1 MSTTTVVAAAPL
13 PVDTGL
19 YDALAVTLEL
29 VLAFYLVAGLARLA
43 ARKGVSGLA
52 LPLACA
58 LGVRAAIAIIVDGVP
73 ALAGTR
79 GIDEIFFAR
88 QGRQL
93 AAGTAS
99 LGEVP
104 AALLGNLHIWWMAL
118 QGKLIGASGDLYL
131 RVGHAALAVAGIAV
145 LAVTVGQL
153 AGAARGR
160 LAAWL
165 LAFEPSSAFFSTI
178 LHKEAPMFLGEALV
192 VAGCVRM
199 YTRRDGWSVAIMV
212 AGLGVAAGARPYAA
226 AAMAVA
232 CGLTLAHA
240 GLRRMGHG
248 GVRRPVL
255 AAIVVVVALTGLAV
269 GPSIS
274 TVLGSIQRAQN
285 ANASNQQAN
294 LPLPPVN
301 YTNVTSVVTNLP
313 GRAFDVLSRPLP
325 WEAAN
330 TSQQLGVI
338 GTVVAWTLIAAVMFL
353 FVRRPKLA
361 LEHLVPVAYILG
373 SLLLVYS
380 LSTGN
385 AGTGFRYRSHLV
397 VLLIITLAV
406 VAPRGVGTWRPAR
419 SGSQRLP
426 TAVR

>member
-1 MSTTTVVAAAPL
+1 MVAAASL

-73 ALAGTR
+73 ALAATR
-79 GIDEIFFAR
+79 GSDEIFFAM
-88 QGRQL
+88 QGHQL
-93 AAGTAS
+93 ADGTTS

-118 QGKLIGASGDLYL
+118 QVELIGASGDLYL

-165 LAFEPSSAFFSTI
+165 LAFDPTSAYFSTI

-226 AAMAVA
+226 AAMAGA

-255 AAIVVVVALTGLAV
+255 AAIVAVVALTGLAV

-274 TVLGSIQRAQN
+274 TVLGVIQTSQN
-285 ANASNQQAN
+285 ANASDQSN
-294 LPLPPVN
+294 LPLPPVD

-313 GRAFDVLSRPLP
+313 GRAFDLLSRPLP
-325 WEAAN
+325 WEVAN

-338 GTVVAWTLIAAVMFL
+338 GTVVAWTLIAVVMFL

-380 LSTGN
+380 LSAGN

-406 VAPRGVGTWRPAR
+406 VAPRGVGTWRPWAR
-419 SGSQRLP
+419 ALAASGYRP
-426 TAVR
+426 AVR